1 MKDSNGK
8 KRSTD
13 INPFKLWPVYVPPKP
28 VEPQCFAVVFAG
40 CVNDIHGYAVVVAHD
55 CKEAERLLSSYLA
68 KVYGPTH
75 SKVFTEDGVTRA
87 LGIPTSVKA
96 FGQVKIIF
104 DGEF

>member
-1 MKDSNGK
+1 MKDK

-13 INPFKLWPVYVPPKP
+13 INPFKLWPVYVPKK

-40 CVNDIHGYAVVVAHD
+40 CVSDIHGYAVVVAHD

-68 KVYGPTH
+68 NAFGPEH
-75 SKVFTEDGVTRA
+75 RKVFTTTGYTRA
-87 LGIPTSVKA
+87 LGITTIVKA
-96 FGQVKIIF
+96 FGQVNIIF